1 MWIKDKQARLEDVG
15 KRLDEAKEATEKNLG
30 MGKEAMEEKVEEMK
44 KTAKEELE
52 EIKEK
57 VAEKVEEIKE
67 KAAKKDGSA
76 AKKDDTDWD
85 FAYWYQ
91 KYKCSCLKWNTLF
104 SFLHLLQ
111 TSAFHLHLKLYN
123 VFRLWL
129 RWSSILDNPDL
140 LWDSWGKD

>member
-57 VAEKVEEIKE
+57 
-67 KAAKKDGSA
+67 AAKDNGSA
-76 AKKDDTDWD
+76 ARVILIKK
-85 FAYWYQ
+85 
-91 KYKCSCLKWNTLF
+91 SLKSVSKMQQLDSMPNLKFQT
-104 SFLHLLQ
+104 FL
-111 TSAFHLHLKLYN
+111 N
-123 VFRLWL
+123 
-129 RWSSILDNPDL
+129 
-140 LWDSWGKD
+140 KDHPTA